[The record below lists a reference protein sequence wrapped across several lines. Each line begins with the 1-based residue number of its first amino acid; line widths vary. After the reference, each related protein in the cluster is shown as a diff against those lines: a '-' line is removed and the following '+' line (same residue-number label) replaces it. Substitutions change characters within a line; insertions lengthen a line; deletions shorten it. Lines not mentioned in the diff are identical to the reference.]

1 MLLFHY
7 SKEKYNTLLTLEKQR
22 VITKEEREKE
32 EREFVEYSKKAGYMR
47 PGYYFEHISFF
58 FEPPPLDI
66 MSTIFPADHSA
77 WCKGAVLYEHVID
90 TNDLKGFQY
99 EVVESPEKTN
109 IYYDD
114 DLTIPQYYR
123 LLKQLNENNKYI
135 GKSNKDLE
143 EIGQRFIGTTTE
155 FFKQIKDRPNYD
167 EIKYKYAATVPHVML
182 YPHLG
187 QIKPKKISK
196 VKVQ

>member
-1 MLLFHY
+1 M
-7 SKEKYNTLLTLEKQR
+7 K
-22 VITKEEREKE
+22 
-32 EREFVEYSKKAGYMR
+32 GYKV
-47 PGYYFEHISFF
+47 
-58 FEPPPLDI
+58 FEPDW
-66 MSTIFPADHSA
+66 T
-77 WCKGAVLYEHVID
+77 C
-90 TNDLKGFQY
+90 KGFQY
-99 EVVESPEKTN
+99 EVVESPEKTK

-123 LLKQLNENNKYI
+123 LLKEINETNKYI

-143 EIGQRFIGTTTE
+143 AIGERFVGTTTE
-155 FFKQIKDRPNYD
+155 FFKQIKNRPNYD

-187 QIKPKKISK
+187 QIKPEKISK